1 MSHTLSPELLRR
13 PVRVLVVGCGGNGS
27 AITAGLPYLHQAMLV
42 HGHCGGLDVTLMDG
56 DMVSAANCVRQPFSH
71 AEIGHSKAVILVSRV
86 NLFWGLNWHAVP
98 EHFCAGANVDRV
110 DILIGCVDS
119 RAARRII
126 AEKVTGR
133 RSNVSYWLDLGNH
146 STGGQF
152 VLGQPW
158 NWQNKRSATR
168 LRTVAELFP
177 ELTEPSLDNDGQPS
191 CSAIEALERQEPFV
205 NATLANHALALLA
218 RLFRHGSITHHGAFV
233 NVAGSRVQPLAVNPS
248 AWRGLRRRGRQ
259 LPERRGGV
267 VSVIGLN

>member
-1 MSHTLSPELLRR
+1 MAHSLSPDLLRR

-27 AITAGLPYLHQAMLV
+27 AVTAGLPYLHQAMLV
-42 HGHCGGLDVTLMDG
+42 HGHRGGLDVTLMDG
-56 DMVSAANCVRQPFSH
+56 DVVSVTNCVRQPFSQ
-71 AEIGHSKAVILVSRV
+71 AEIGHSKAVVLVSRV

-98 EHFCAGANVDRV
+98 EHFGAGVNVDRI

-177 ELTEPSLDNDGQPS
+177 ELIEPSLDNDGQPS

-233 NVAGSRVQPLAVNPS
+233 NVAGSRVQPLAADPS
-248 AWRGLRRRGRQ
+248 TWRGLRRRGDRK
-259 LPERRGGV
+259 ERCRALGV
-267 VSVIGLN
+267 RTAYAG

>member
-56 DMVSAANCVRQPFSH
+56 DVVSATNCVRQPFSH

-98 EHFCAGANVDRV
+98 EHFCSRSSVDRV
-110 DILIGCVDS
+110 DFLIGCVDS
-119 RAARRII
+119 RAARREI
-126 AEKVTGR
+126 AEKVIGQ
-133 RSNVSYWLDLGNH
+133 RSSVWYWLDLGNH
-146 STGGQF
+146 SSGGQF
-152 VLGQPW
+152 ILGQPW
-158 NWQNKRSATR
+158 NWVNKRSATR

-191 CSAIEALERQEPFV
+191 CSAIEALDRQEPFV

-233 NVAGSRVQPLAVNPS
+233 NVAGSRAQPIAVNPS
-248 AWRGLRRRGRQ
+248 TWGGLRRRGGGTGRS
-259 LPERRGGV
+259 RR
-267 VSVIGLN
+267 